1 MDGVVAPLLHKYVP
15 PAEDGVAVK
24 VTDCPTQTLELFTVT
39 VGGGGGVVVKHVVK
53 DPAMSKSTFV
63 NKRKV

>member
-39 VGGGGGVVVKHVVK
+39 VGGGGVVKHVVK

-63 NKRKV
+63 NNRNV